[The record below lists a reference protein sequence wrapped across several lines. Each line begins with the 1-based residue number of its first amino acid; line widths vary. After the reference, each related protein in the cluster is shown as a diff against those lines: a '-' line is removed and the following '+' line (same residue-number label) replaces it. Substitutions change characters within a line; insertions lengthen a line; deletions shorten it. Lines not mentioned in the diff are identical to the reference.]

1 MLLSNR
7 RELHRR
13 AADSLIARSPEAS
26 PEIARHLLEARLAAR
41 AVPYLVDSGDR
52 AARAYATEEAI
63 AYYRQ
68 ALELQAAIPES
79 GLLRQAYEGLG
90 AALDFANRIDEA
102 QANYEEMLKYSVSSG
117 DIPMRI
123 SALNK
128 IAGLKALRLGLFPE
142 AEQFLAEAETL
153 TRDYNENSGV
163 AETALIRCQ
172 MCTIQA
178 DFDSVVEHMDLVIRV
193 GKEINSREYEVMGFE
208 HMANSMLYLT
218 HYDESFEKAMEGL
231 QIAREI
237 GSRQHEAMLLCEAM
251 PFCQIRNGDF
261 EAARASVQEGLEI
274 AQRIGLL
281 YPQAMGGYI
290 LAEIARWQGRYE
302 EALQHGRQALEAALP
317 LEAFMPFY
325 VVPVLG
331 SLGMVYVEISEKF
344 TDQIGEF
351 HLHALRLLESPVARI
366 GAGSAWADLGLCA
379 LMLGDLKIAEQAI
392 EQGLTYPNIF
402 MRMERPRHLAGAAL
416 LSIQRGNPD
425 LAIEQIGE
433 ARGYA
438 LERKMRQLYPLV
450 SLVEGKALKAKGEL
464 DAAVAAFER
473 AEEEARELGM
483 RSFIWQACAEAA
495 SVLADSGQKD
505 EAENKRAAARAMV
518 AEIAALFQ
526 DQTLRKAFLEN
537 AMGKIN

>member
-1 MLLSNR
+1 
-7 RELHRR
+7 
-13 AADSLIARSPEAS
+13 
-26 PEIARHLLEARLAAR
+26 
-41 AVPYLVDSGDR
+41 
-52 AARAYATEEAI
+52 
-63 AYYRQ
+63 
-68 ALELQAAIPES
+68 
-79 GLLRQAYEGLG
+79 
-90 AALDFANRIDEA
+90 
-102 QANYEEMLKYSVSSG
+102 
-117 DIPMRI
+117 
-123 SALNK
+123 
-128 IAGLKALRLGLFPE
+128 
-142 AEQFLAEAETL
+142 
-153 TRDYNENSGV
+153 
-163 AETALIRCQ
+163 
-172 MCTIQA
+172 
-178 DFDSVVEHMDLVIRV
+178 
-193 GKEINSREYEVMGFE
+193 
-208 HMANSMLYLT
+208 
-218 HYDESFEKAMEGL
+218 
-231 QIAREI
+231 
-237 GSRQHEAMLLCEAM
+237 
-251 PFCQIRNGDF
+251 
-261 EAARASVQEGLEI
+261 
-274 AQRIGLL
+274 
-281 YPQAMGGYI
+281 
-290 LAEIARWQGRYE
+290 
-302 EALQHGRQALEAALP
+302 LQHGRQALEAALP